1 MAEVSPLGTDAS
13 SIRHL
18 LASFKDAL
26 AAVAR
31 AHKLGG

>member
-1 MAEVSPLGTDAS
+1 MAEDSPLGTEAS

-18 LASFKDAL
+18 LASFKEAL
-26 AAVAR
+26 ATVAR